1 MSSPLTR
8 IHSHPLP
15 TSCIPDGETDALALP
30 ASIHIGDDVAGLPGV
45 LHVTTRRLV
54 WLGTGDAASRG
65 YAVPFRSLTMHAV
78 SRDATDGG
86 FSKPCIY
93 AQIEGPPPHDATET
107 SGEAPTTACD
117 EDEREEEQDTFDEMT
132 EARFAPD
139 DSARLDE
146 LFRALCDC
154 AALNPDDDADDDDD
168 VYDGGLGGGAGD
180 FYYDEDEVARGRA
193 PQEGWKRSIGSMP
206 CFAWRG
212 RCPSISRRTRG
223 GSRMTKRKKMTHRWG
238 MRARRME
245 RGVASREAKAERKR
259 AQSHFRA
266 CTPDPPP
273 SARVA
278 RSAGKWGSATGI

>member
-8 IHSHPLP
+8 IHPHPLP

-107 SGEAPTTACD
+107 SGEAPTTASD

-154 AALNPDDDADDDDD
+154 AALNPDDDADDDEG
-168 VYDGGLGGGAGD
+168 VYGGGLGGGAGD
-180 FYYDEDEVARGRA
+180 FYYDEDEVARGAGAAGRLEA
-193 PQEGWKRSIGSMP
+193 LDRFDAMLRVEGEVSEHIATDP
-206 CFAWRG
+206 G
-212 RCPSISRRTRG
+212 RFEDDEEEEED
-223 GSRMTKRKKMTHRWG
+223 
-238 MRARRME
+238 A
-245 RGVASREAKAERKR
+245 
-259 AQSHFRA
+259 
-266 CTPDPPP
+266 
-273 SARVA
+273 
-278 RSAGKWGSATGI
+278 

>member
-1 MSSPLTR
+1 M
-8 IHSHPLP
+8 
-15 TSCIPDGETDALALP
+15 
-30 ASIHIGDDVAGLPGV
+30 

-132 EARFAPD
+132 EARFYLD

-168 VYDGGLGGGAGD
+168 VYGGGLEAARGIFTTMRMRWRGGAAGRLEALD
-180 FYYDEDEVARGRA
+180 RFDAMLRVEGEVSEHIATDPGRFEDDEEEEDDA
-193 PQEGWKRSIGSMP
+193 
-206 CFAWRG
+206 
-212 RCPSISRRTRG
+212 
-223 GSRMTKRKKMTHRWG
+223 
-238 MRARRME
+238 
-245 RGVASREAKAERKR
+245 
-259 AQSHFRA
+259 
-266 CTPDPPP
+266 
-273 SARVA
+273 
-278 RSAGKWGSATGI
+278 